1 MLQEASYDSIYRMK
15 LLKTTA
21 YFVILVFLLAMAG
34 CSMTP
39 TPYYLAGTKEQRKEL
54 VQLSRMLAD
63 QSRTPESNFIVIQE
77 IIKILHSTGN
87 LEKLNLFLTTYV
99 EQNSSDPFN
108 AYYLLVVAQDYL
120 DKGADP
126 FAVLYFERILNNYAD
141 LLVHGTSVHYTCL
154 SHLIKL
160 VKDPDV
166 RINYYKE
173 LLTRFKNDIDP
184 GPMYYYLAKTYEELG
199 EWDLSIQAYKNFL
212 KYPDTKIPGHPDA
225 QKRIKAII
233 DFYDYRNKN
242 WTMANLD
249 DLVRA
254 IKYAIRRRDY
264 RLLTRYRAK
273 VNFFTISWEQEKVP
287 AKQDFLSNLG
297 VFMHQRIRY
306 AATLDRDSNSKEAYL
321 KTWGWSY
328 RIRTW
333 YLYFRRVYFPADP
346 EIQGQW
352 EWAGIYFGDKPFS
365 GAE

>member
-1 MLQEASYDSIYRMK
+1 MRSYDSIVRMK
-15 LLKTTA
+15 PVKCTA
-21 YFVILVFLLAMAG
+21 YIVILVVLLITAG
-34 CSMTP
+34 CSTGT

-54 VQLSRMLAD
+54 VQLSKMLKE
-63 QSRTPESNFIVIQE
+63 QTPSPESNFIVIQE
-77 IIKILHSTGN
+77 IIKILHSTGD

-99 EQNSSDPFN
+99 EQNSNDPFN
-108 AYYLLVVAQDYL
+108 AYYLLVVAQNYL

-126 FAVLYFERILNNYAD
+126 FAVLYFERILNNYTD

-154 SHLIKL
+154 SNLIKL

-173 LLTRFKNDIDP
+173 LLARFKKKIDP
-184 GPMYYYLAKTYEELG
+184 GPLYYYLAKTYEKLG
-199 EWDLSIQAYKNFL
+199 EWDLAIQAYKNFM
-212 KYPDTKIPGHPDA
+212 KYPEAKIPGHA
-225 QKRIKAII
+225 NAHKEIKPII
-233 DFYDYRNKN
+233 DFYDYHNKN

-249 DLVRA
+249 DLVNK
-254 IKYAIRRRDY
+254 IKYAIRKRDY
-264 RLLTRYRAK
+264 RRLMRYRAK

-287 AKQDFLSNLG
+287 AKKEFLSNLN

-306 AATLDRDSNSKEAYL
+306 AAKLDRDSNSKEAYL